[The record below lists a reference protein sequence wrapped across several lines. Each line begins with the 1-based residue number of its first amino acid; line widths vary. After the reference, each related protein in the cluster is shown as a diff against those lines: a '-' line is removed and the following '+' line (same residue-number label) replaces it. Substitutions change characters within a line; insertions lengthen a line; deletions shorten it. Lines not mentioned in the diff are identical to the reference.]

1 MKKFVLLFTA
11 LLLTT
16 CLCACGGKPAVE
28 APDFVCAGGHSWE
41 NATCEAPQTCSVCG
55 ITVGESRRSWQGAA
69 CETPAA
75 CALCGITA
83 GEAVEHTYTDWIVNQ
98 QDALFRYCALC
109 GRAEAHDLWEL
120 QEIKNDAYNE
130 QVKPLLDAFRTG
142 TWTANLVVGETLSQ
156 CALPEH
162 PYEVRYKMVS
172 YDDGVTGCVPEF
184 SFTQMAEGK
193 SLTSWSGLI
202 VNNLVQYPVLSTDA
216 SGSLLYDEDGN
227 VLYTT
232 MLLSE
237 GVCEQ
242 FQIRRIADESVLYD
256 IFVYLTPEFPNGLIE
271 VVMHEEQQRVFFTK
285 DDPENPGE
293 NPFCRVV
300 TD

>member
-1 MKKFVLLFTA
+1 MKQFVLMFAA
-11 LLLTT
+11 LLVTT
-16 CLCACGGKPAVE
+16 CLCACGGEPAVE

-55 ITVGESRRSWQGAA
+55 ITVGESRHSWQGAA
-69 CETPAA
+69 CDTPAA

-83 GEAVEHTYTDWIVNQ
+83 GEAEEHAYTDWVVNQ

-109 GRAEAHDLWEL
+109 GRAEAHDLWVL
-120 QEIKNDAYNE
+120 QEIMGDAYNE

-142 TWTANLVVGETLSQ
+142 TWTAKLVVGSDISR
-156 CALPEH
+156 CGLPEQA
-162 PYEVRYKMVS
+162 YTIRFETRETT
-172 YDDGVTGCVPEF
+172 DGVFLWPSF
-184 SFTQMAEGK
+184 SFIELIQGVSFGTVNGLQVSELTQYA
-193 SLTSWSGLI
+193 
-202 VNNLVQYPVLSTDA
+202 VLHTDA

-227 VLYTT
+227 VRCTPK
-232 MLLSE
+232 LLSE
-237 GVCEQ
+237 CVCER
-242 FQIRRIADESVLYD
+242 FFITKTADESVLYD